1 MNLTAAYCCC
11 CAGAAS
17 DMRTSCSERFRPDG
31 ELREWAQVEKIFR
44 EWCLPRV
51 YTINRVEGLYLRAQ
65 GLHDGVLGFPGAG
78 SAM

>member
-1 MNLTAAYCCC
+1 MLGQLLTC
-11 CAGAAS
+11 GLRVQS
-17 DMRTSCSERFRPDG
+17 VSGDG
-31 ELREWAQVEKIFR
+31 ELRECAQVEKIFR